1 MSTENSDAGDTAGSS
16 NFCPPVGTRVVVVD
30 GSEAHGDEGVVW
42 HISNNIFLIELDSGC
57 VWPIVEPWEVK
68 VLCG

>member
-1 MSTENSDAGDTAGSS
+1 MDSEKRPIEHSGLSD
-16 NFCPPVGTRVVVVD
+16 CYPPVGTRVVVVD

-42 HISNNIFLIELDSGC
+42 GIGNGICLIELDAGC
-57 VWPIVEPWEVK
+57 IWPIGEPWEVK

>member
-1 MSTENSDAGDTAGSS
+1 MDPEKQPIEHSGSS
-16 NFCPPVGTRVVVVD
+16 DWYPPVGTRVVVAD

-42 HISNNIFLIELDSGC
+42 HIGNDICLIELDAGC
-57 VWPIVEPWEVK
+57 IWPIGEPWEVK